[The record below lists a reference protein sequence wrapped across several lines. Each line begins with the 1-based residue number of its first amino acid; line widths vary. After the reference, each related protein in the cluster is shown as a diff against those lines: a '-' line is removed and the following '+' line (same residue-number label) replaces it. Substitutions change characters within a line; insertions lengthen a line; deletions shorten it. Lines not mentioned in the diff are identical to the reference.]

1 MIIDSGKC
9 LIINQYIHLI
19 NQISFIE
26 FVTSSRY
33 PSEKLPKKSGQP
45 SSKAVGALQ
54 GAKSSP
60 QNKSYPKVKVTGYK
74 EVDTYNMA
82 QHKYVCNFRN
92 L

>member
-1 MIIDSGKC
+1 M
-9 LIINQYIHLI
+9 
-19 NQISFIE
+19 SF
-26 FVTSSRY
+26 FTSSRY

-74 EVDTYNMA
+74 EVGT
-82 QHKYVCNFRN
+82 
-92 L
+92 

>member
-1 MIIDSGKC
+1 M
-9 LIINQYIHLI
+9 
-19 NQISFIE
+19 SFIE

-74 EVDTYNMA
+74 EVGTYNMA
-82 QHKYVCNFRN
+82 QHKYLCNSRI

>member
-9 LIINQYIHLI
+9 LINISIQI
-19 NQISFIE
+19 ISFIE

-74 EVDTYNMA
+74 EVGTYNMP
-82 QHKYVCNFRN
+82 QHKYV
-92 L
+92 LM

>member
-1 MIIDSGKC
+1 MF
-9 LIINQYIHLI
+9 NQYIHP
-19 NQISFIE
+19 NNWISFIE
-26 FVTSSRY
+26 FVIPSRY

-74 EVDTYNMA
+74 EVGTCNMA
-82 QHKYVCNFRN
+82 QHKYICNSRFM
-92 L
+92 

>member
-1 MIIDSGKC
+1 MIIDLGKC
-9 LIINQYIHLI
+9 LVNIFIPN
-19 NQISFIE
+19 NQIGFIE
-26 FVTSSRY
+26 FFFPSSRY

-74 EVDTYNMA
+74 EVGTYYNMP
-82 QHKYVCNFRN
+82 
-92 L
+92 

>member
-1 MIIDSGKC
+1 M
-9 LIINQYIHLI
+9 
-19 NQISFIE
+19 SF
-26 FVTSSRY
+26 FTSSRY

-54 GAKSSP
+54 GAKSSQ

-74 EVDTYNMA
+74 EVGTYNMA
-82 QHKYVCNFRN
+82 QHKYVCNSRI